1 MMRGRRALSVAVLSL
16 PLGLGAVSSRGPAVP
31 LGPGRAWAE
40 TEWEA
45 AERTTRERIAEVRAA
60 LPADGP
66 GQKLAAMAEQAGADR
81 AAVDDLAR
89 AQDEYVARTLAE
101 WRDGPERKATQDAAL
116 QLQKSAERTGAGMR
130 AATEAGD
137 SAAIRMRH
145 SGVFGKV
152 SRLEAA
158 TKDAG
163 ERMAALWERG
173 RAMREREK
181 EQREREAGERARE
194 QRR

>member
-1 MMRGRRALSVAVLSL
+1 MLRRGALSVAVLSL
-16 PLGLGAVSSRGPAVP
+16 PLASSLGVAP
-31 LGPGRAWAE
+31 AWADA
-40 TEWEA
+40 EWDA
-45 AERTTRERIAEVRAA
+45 AEKTTRERIAEVRAA

-66 GQKLAAMAEQAGADR
+66 GQKLAATAEQAGTDR
-81 AAVDDLAR
+81 RALDELTR
-89 AQDEYVARTLAE
+89 AQDEYVARTLAV
-101 WRDGPERKATQDAAL
+101 WREGPERKATQDAAI
-116 QLQKSAERTGAGMR
+116 QLQKSAERTAADMR

-152 SRLEAA
+152 TRAEAA
-158 TKDAG
+158 AKEAG
-163 ERMAALWERG
+163 TRMAALWERE
-173 RAMREREK
+173 RAIREREK

>member
-1 MMRGRRALSVAVLSL
+1 VLSL
-16 PLGLGAVSSRGPAVP
+16 SPGLV
-31 LGPGRAWAE
+31 LLPGVARAWADA
-40 TEWEA
+40 EWEA

-81 AAVDDLAR
+81 RALDELAR
-89 AQDEYVARTLAE
+89 AQDEYVARALAE
-101 WRDGPERKATQDAAL
+101 WRDGPGRKATQDAAL
-116 QLQKSAERTGAGMR
+116 QLQKSAERTGAHFR

-163 ERMAALWERG
+163 ARMAALWERE
-173 RAMREREK
+173 RALREREK